1 MVMSSSDGFAIVV
14 LDRDGRVIDY
24 SAPINMS
31 FTLLREAFR
40 LGYDVYRM
48 INVVVKELGYE
59 KPRNMTVKMD
69 DYEVTIFD
77 RGKYIVMAIFSNNV
91 SPPVVRSGE
100 KAIMEA

>member
-1 MVMSSSDGFAIVV
+1 MSSNSDGFAIVV

-31 FTLLREAFR
+31 FTMLREAFK

-48 INVVVKELGYE
+48 INVIIKELGYE

-69 DYEVTIFD
+69 EYEVTIFD
-77 RGKYIVMAIFSNNV
+77 RGKYIVMAIFSNGESLSV
-91 SPPVVRSGE
+91 TKSEE
-100 KAIMEA
+100 KAAMEA

>member
-1 MVMSSSDGFAIVV
+1 MSSNSDGFAIVV

-48 INVVVKELGYE
+48 ISVIVKELGYE
-59 KPRNMTVKMD
+59 KPRNMTVKMN

-77 RGKYIVMAIFSNNV
+77 RGKYIVMAILSNV
-91 SPPVVRSGE
+91 ETPPMARNEGRAV
-100 KAIMEA
+100 MEA